1 MSTMKNVS
9 VSSRKSVPRQTER
22 ATYLLRWIGALALAV
37 SLAIPLADLTA
48 KPAGKSDFVYVGTYT
63 RRGVSKG
70 IYGYRFTPST
80 GEIVP
85 MGVMAEAP
93 HPSFLIVSP
102 NQRFLYST
110 NEHES
115 ATEPGNTV
123 TAYARD
129 VKTGQLTLLNKV
141 SSKGMGPAHIAIDKT
156 GKFLAVANFG
166 SGSIAVYSIL
176 PDGRLGDAT
185 AFDQHSGSGGDPV
198 RQAGPH
204 AHCVLFSP
212 DNRFL
217 LVAEHGLDK
226 IFVYKF
232 NSATGSLEPNDPAF
246 VSVKPAWAPRHLAF
260 HPNGKYLYAISEIGS
275 KLSTFDYD
283 AAHGTL
289 KEVQSISALPD
300 GYSGESRSA
309 EVELDRAGKFLYGSN
324 RGDNSIIVT
333 SVSTKD
339 GTLTPVEFVS
349 TQGKTPRNFSLDPGG
364 DYFFVGNQDSD
375 TVVIFRVDRATG
387 KLTPTGQVL
396 KDAPEPSC
404 VLFVAAQ

>member
-1 MSTMKNVS
+1 MKNMTEPN
-9 VSSRKSVPRQTER
+9 RKAFLSLVTGKNN
-22 ATYLLRWIGALALAV
+22 LLRVIGVIALIA
-37 SLAIPLADLTA
+37 SLMIPLSEITA
-48 KPAGKSDFVYVGTYT
+48 KTGDKGDFVYIGTYT
-63 RRGVSKG
+63 RKGVSKG
-70 IYGYRFTPST
+70 IYGYRFSPST
-80 GEIVP
+80 GDIVP
-85 MGVMAEAP
+85 LGLMAEAP
-93 HPSFLIVSP
+93 HPSYLIVSP

-115 ATEPGNTV
+115 ATAPGNTV

-129 VKTGQLTLLNKV
+129 VMTGKLALLNKV

-156 GKFLAVANFG
+156 GKFLVAANFG
-166 SGSIAVYSIL
+166 SGSVAEFPIH
-176 PDGRLGDAT
+176 PDGSLGEAS
-185 AFDQHSGSGGDPV
+185 AFFQHTGSGGDPV

-217 LVAEHGLDK
+217 IVAEHGLDK

-232 NSATGSLEPNDPAF
+232 DQSTGALEPNDPPF
-246 VSVKPAWAPRHLAF
+246 YSVQPAWAPRHLAF
-260 HPNGKYLYAISEIGS
+260 HPNGKYLYVISEIGS
-275 KLSTFDYD
+275 KLTTYDYD

-289 KEVQSISALPD
+289 KEVQTISALPD
-300 GYSGESRSA
+300 GFSGESRSA

-333 SVSTKD
+333 AVNPKD

-349 TQGKTPRNFSLDPGG
+349 TQGKTPRNFAIDPSGK
-364 DYFFVGNQDSD
+364 YFFVGNQDSD
-375 TVVIFRVDRATG
+375 TVVIFRVDRTTG

-396 KDAPEPSC
+396 KDAAEPSC

>member
-1 MSTMKNVS
+1 MKNMTKPNWKAFLS
-9 VSSRKSVPRQTER
+9 AATRKHN
-22 ATYLLRWIGALALAV
+22 LLRIIGVIALIA
-37 SLAIPLADLTA
+37 SLMIPLPEITA
-48 KPAGKSDFVYVGTYT
+48 KPGSKDDFVYVGTYT

-80 GEIVP
+80 GDIVP
-85 MGVMAEAP
+85 LGLMAEAP
-93 HPSFLIVSP
+93 HPSYLIVSP

-110 NEHES
+110 NEHEN
-115 ATEPGNTV
+115 ATDPGNTV

-129 VKTGQLTLLNKV
+129 VKTGTLTLINKV

-166 SGSIAVYSIL
+166 SGSMAVFAL
-176 PDGRLGDAT
+176 HVDGSLGEAT
-185 AFDQHSGSGGDPV
+185 AFFQHTGTGGDPV

-232 NSATGSLEPNDPAF
+232 NQSTGTLEPNDPPF
-246 VSVKPAWAPRHLAF
+246 YSVQPGWAPRHLAF
-260 HPNGKYLYAISEIGS
+260 HPNGKYLYVISEIGS
-275 KLSTFDYD
+275 KLSTYDYD

-289 KEVQSISALPD
+289 KEVQTISALPA
-300 GYSGESRSA
+300 GFSGESRSA

-333 SVSTKD
+333 AVNPKD
-339 GTLTPVEFVS
+339 GTLKPVEFVS
-349 TQGKTPRNFSLDPGG
+349 TQGKTPRNFAIDPTGE
-364 DYFFVGNQDSD
+364 YFFVGNQDSD
-375 TVVIFRVDRATG
+375 TVVIFRVDQTTG
-387 KLTPTGQVL
+387 KLTPTGKVL
-396 KDAPEPSC
+396 NDAAEPSC